1 MQLELQCPVF
11 PTEDLEKVSI
21 ALTNLFPHIN
31 IDPES
36 TQPMDKITMKI
47 SGKDS
52 VAFLRQFVHETRII
66 DAVRKKLVANWTGSE
81 TIIHFDKQT
90 AYIGKIR
97 LIDEVDDVSS
107 LGSIETKFIFEND
120 TEFET
125 FLSWFVPPTKDGR
138 IVRH

>member
-1 MQLELQCPVF
+1 MRLELQCPVF
-11 PTEDLEKVSI
+11 PTEDFEKVSI

-31 IDPES
+31 IDFET
-36 TQPMDKITMKI
+36 TQPMDEIAIKI

-52 VAFLRQFVHETRII
+52 VAFLRQFVHEARII

-81 TIIHFDKQT
+81 TIIHFDKQA

>member
-21 ALTNLFPHIN
+21 ALTNIFPHIN
-31 IDPES
+31 IDFET
-36 TQPMDKITMKI
+36 TQPIDEIAIKIG
-47 SGKDS
+47 GKDS